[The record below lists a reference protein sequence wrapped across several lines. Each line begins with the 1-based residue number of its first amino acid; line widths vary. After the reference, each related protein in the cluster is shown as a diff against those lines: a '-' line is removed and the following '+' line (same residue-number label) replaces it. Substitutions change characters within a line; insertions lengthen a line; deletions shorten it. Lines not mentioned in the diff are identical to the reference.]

1 MTFVV
6 RLVINAFAIWLAAA
20 WVAGIAISSSGS
32 GTSGEIVTLLAI
44 ALVFTVVN
52 AFVKPVVRLLSL
64 PLLILTLG
72 LFTLVINAL
81 MLMLTAWLSSQT
93 GFGMTVEGF
102 WTAVWGALIISIVNF
117 VLSALV
123 PGRA

>member
-1 MTFVV
+1 MTFLV
-6 RLVINAFAIWLAAA
+6 RLVINALAIWLAAA
-20 WVAGIAISSSGS
+20 WVSGIAVSSSGG
-32 GTSGEIVTLLAI
+32 GTSGEIVTLLVI

-52 AFVKPVVRLLSL
+52 NFVKPVVQLLSL
-64 PLLILTLG
+64 PLLIVTLG

-93 GFGMTVEGF
+93 GFGLTVDGF

-123 PGRA
+123 PPRA